1 MFAPAAAKNCSAGQF
16 MRFRRAGDIILKVAI
31 VGGGAAGLMAAY
43 AAAVNGNDVTVY
55 EKNQKCGKKIYITG
69 KGRCN
74 FTNAVPPDEFLQN
87 VVNNPKFLTR
97 AIYSFPPERCIEF
110 FENGGMPVK
119 VERGNRAFP
128 VSDKASDVTKTLE
141 KYCKNVGVD
150 IRLGEEIKDFTILNS
165 TVSGIITS
173 RGTYKTDKII
183 VCTGG
188 LSYPSTGST
197 GDGYA
202 FAEKVGHTIKPP
214 KQALCG
220 LNLAGGFY
228 KKLQGLTLKNVRLSA
243 EYGGKTIFSQ
253 LGEMLFTHF
262 GISGPLV
269 LSLSSLINRLDL
281 KNLKLYIDLKPALD
295 NEALD
300 RRILRDFSQAANK
313 NIYNCLKE
321 LLLVSLIEI
330 ILERAKIPADKKVNV
345 ITRAE
350 RAALLTSIKNFDMI
364 VLSLRGF
371 EEAIITSGGVNVNQI
386 NPATMESKL
395 VKGLYFCGEVL
406 DVDAFTGGFNLQ
418 IAFATGFAAGNSI
431 KD

>member
-1 MFAPAAAKNCSAGQF
+1 
-16 MRFRRAGDIILKVAI
+16 MRFQRVGDIILKVAI

-202 FAEKVGHTIKPP
+202 FAEKAGHTIKPP

-228 KKLQGLTLKNVRLSA
+228 KKLQGLTLKNVNLSA
-243 EYGGKTIFSQ
+243 EYSGKTIFSQ

-281 KNLKLYIDLKPALD
+281 KNLKLHIDLKPALD

-321 LLLVSLIEI
+321 LLPVSLIEI

-364 VLSLRGF
+364 VSSLRGF
-371 EEAIITSGGVNVNQI
+371 EEAIITSGGVSVNQI

-418 IAFATGFAAGNSI
+418 ISFATGFAAGNSI

>member
-1 MFAPAAAKNCSAGQF
+1 M
-16 MRFRRAGDIILKVAI
+16 KVAI

-165 TVSGIITS
+165 TVSDIITS

-197 GDGYA
+197 GDGYR
-202 FAEKVGHTIKPP
+202 FAEKAGHTIKPP

-220 LNLAGGFY
+220 LNLAGCFY
-228 KKLQGLTLKNVRLSA
+228 KKLQGLTLKNVNLSA
-243 EYGGKTIFSQ
+243 EYGGKNIFSQ
-253 LGEMLFTHF
+253 FGEMLFTHF

-269 LSLSSLINRLDL
+269 LSLSSLINRFDL
-281 KNLKLYIDLKPALD
+281 KNLKLHIDLKPALD

-321 LLLVSLIEI
+321 LLPFSLIEI

-364 VLSLRGF
+364 VSSLRGF